1 MPLAV
6 FVDFLLQIFIF
17 LTGNQADLRER
28 GEVLVGLRQVVLE
41 EIGDADVFV
50 GAEMARVEAQRP
62 VVLGERALEI
72 ACMAV

>member
-41 EIGDADVFV
+41 EIRRRRCIRGRRD
-50 GAEMARVEAQRP
+50 GA
-62 VVLGERALEI
+62 G
-72 ACMAV
+72 

>member
-50 GAEMARVEAQRP
+50 GAEMAR
-62 VVLGERALEI
+62 G
-72 ACMAV
+72 